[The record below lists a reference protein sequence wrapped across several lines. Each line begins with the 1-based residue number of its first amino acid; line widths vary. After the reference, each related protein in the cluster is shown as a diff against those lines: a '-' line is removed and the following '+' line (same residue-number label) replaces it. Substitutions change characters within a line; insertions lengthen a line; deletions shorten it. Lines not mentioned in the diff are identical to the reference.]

1 MHLAEQ
7 AFLWVIEILDNLVL
21 EFYRSFPIMLVKVYT
36 YTKSCPLQKKNRT
49 TLLN

>member
-21 EFYRSFPIMLVKVYT
+21 EFYRSFPIMLET
-36 YTKSCPLQKKNRT
+36 RLKN
-49 TLLN
+49 